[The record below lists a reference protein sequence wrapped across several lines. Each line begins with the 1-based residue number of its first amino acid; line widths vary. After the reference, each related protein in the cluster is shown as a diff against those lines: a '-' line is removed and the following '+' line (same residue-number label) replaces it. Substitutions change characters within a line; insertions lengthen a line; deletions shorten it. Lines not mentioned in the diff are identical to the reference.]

1 MNREKI
7 NIVWLKRDIRSQDH
21 EPLHKAEEND
31 LAYLVLYIFDE
42 EVVIQKDCSL
52 RHLQFQY
59 HSLENLR
66 ENLQNYKFVVH
77 TCYGK
82 TLEIMTCI
90 LESFDVQ
97 QVFSYQ
103 ESGTRLTFDIDLEL
117 KKLFKERGVIW
128 KESQRDGILRG
139 IKNRSSWDKA
149 WFAMVHSPITQNTY
163 TTQKTISW
171 EHNFNTFPP
180 WFEEVISY
188 PKQFQPAGE
197 KYAWKYLENFVQ
209 QRIQNYSKHLS
220 KPELSRMSCSRMS
233 PYLAWGNISVRQI
246 FQYVYRHALQK
257 QNKGPYNNFLTRL
270 TWHCHFIQKFE
281 TICEYETMCINRA
294 FEEIWKEKNDNFL
307 QAWKTGQTG
316 YPLVDA
322 AMRCVIETGWI
333 NFRMRALLVSFL
345 CHHLFQDWRYGVYH
359 LAKQFLDYE
368 PGIHYT
374 QFQMQ
379 AGSTGVNTVRVYNP
393 VLNSHKHDEDAKFI
407 KLWCPELAE
416 LPLHLIHEPWRM
428 NAMEE
433 LFYNFKLG
441 INYPKRIVLLEE
453 TRDKIK
459 IIWDTRKT
467 DLSKSEG
474 EQIIATLVRIN
485 KTKKKLKK

>member
-1 MNREKI
+1 
-7 NIVWLKRDIRSQDH
+7 
-21 EPLHKAEEND
+21 
-31 LAYLVLYIFDE
+31 
-42 EVVIQKDCSL
+42 
-52 RHLQFQY
+52 
-59 HSLENLR
+59 
-66 ENLQNYKFVVH
+66 
-77 TCYGK
+77 
-82 TLEIMTCI
+82 
-90 LESFDVQ
+90 
-97 QVFSYQ
+97 
-103 ESGTRLTFDIDLEL
+103 
-117 KKLFKERGVIW
+117 
-128 KESQRDGILRG
+128 
-139 IKNRSSWDKA
+139 
-149 WFAMVHSPITQNTY
+149 
-163 TTQKTISW
+163 
-171 EHNFNTFPP
+171 
-180 WFEEVISY
+180 
-188 PKQFQPAGE
+188 
-197 KYAWKYLENFVQ
+197 
-209 QRIQNYSKHLS
+209 
-220 KPELSRMSCSRMS
+220 
-233 PYLAWGNISVRQI
+233 
-246 FQYVYRHALQK
+246 
-257 QNKGPYNNFLTRL
+257 L

-281 TICEYETMCINRA
+281 TVCEYETICINRA

-307 QAWKTGQTG
+307 KAWKTGQTG

-359 LAKQFLDYE
+359 LAKQFLDFE

-393 VLNSHKHDEDAKFI
+393 VLNSLKHDEEAKFI

-433 LFYNFKLG
+433 LFYNFQLG
-441 INYPKRIVLLEE
+441 VNYPKRIVLLEE
-453 TRDKIK
+453 SRENIK

-485 KTKKKLKK
+485 KTNRKLKK